1 VPSLPRGMP
10 MPTAEANEAIFSA
23 PHPAGGKPSAGKV
36 VLDDGRIVVYA
47 VSKVTPGDPAEANEQ
62 QRKSLA
68 EQLAG
73 IAGNADVQG
82 LVRQLRRQARVEVAE
97 DRL

>member
-1 VPSLPRGMP
+1 M
-10 MPTAEANEAIFSA
+10 
-23 PHPAGGKPSAGKV
+23 
-36 VLDDGRIVVYA
+36 LDDGRIVVYT